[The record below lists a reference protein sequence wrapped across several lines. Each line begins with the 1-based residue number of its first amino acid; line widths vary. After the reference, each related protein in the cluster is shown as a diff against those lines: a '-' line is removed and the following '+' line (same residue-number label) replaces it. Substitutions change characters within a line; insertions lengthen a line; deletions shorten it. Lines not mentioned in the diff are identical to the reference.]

1 MWHHRG
7 MQPADHLAALEREGH
22 AFAEVCADAD
32 LSLRI
37 AACPRWWLSDLVW
50 HLTWVHDLFR
60 FVVRERATWPKAYE
74 RPPRPDRPLLLPA
87 YRVSFAGLME
97 ELRQADPDT
106 EVWTFTDDHSVRFV
120 IRRMAHE
127 TAVHRWDAE
136 VAVGCETS
144 IDPDLASDGIDEFLT
159 HFVQVADDDAAP
171 IAGSVHLHCTD
182 VPGEWTL
189 YAATDDAGAP
199 TFRLVREHAK
209 GDCAL
214 RGTAS
219 DLLLVLWRR
228 LPVERIDV
236 VGDAEVAARFLAYPR
251 LK

>member
-1 MWHHRG
+1 
-7 MQPADHLAALEREGH
+7 
-22 AFAEVCADAD
+22 
-32 LSLRI
+32 
-37 AACPRWWLSDLVW
+37 
-50 HLTWVHDLFR
+50 
-60 FVVRERATWPKAYE
+60 
-74 RPPRPDRPLLLPA
+74 
-87 YRVSFAGLME
+87 VSFAGLLE
-97 ELRQADPDT
+97 ELGQVDPDT

-120 IRRMAHE
+120 MRRMAHE

-136 VAVGCETS
+136 VAVGRDTTL
-144 IDPDLASDGIDEFLT
+144 DPALASDGIDEFLT
-159 HFVQVADDDAAP
+159 HFVQVADEDAMP

-189 YAATDDAGAP
+189 YTDEGDAGEAGLP
-199 TFRLVREHAK
+199 AFRLVREHAK